1 MTVPGADDHLRR
13 ALADDGVDL
22 VLADNPSPMTLDG
35 TNSYVLRSQDGASAL
50 LLDPGPQLTEHRDAL
65 VRTVGS
71 AELTAIILTHRHA
84 DHSGLLETAADW
96 APGVPVHAV
105 DPTFASGTQPLVDG
119 QTIAF
124 GTADADVATI
134 VTTPGHTDDSVSVV
148 HGNRLFSGDTV
159 LGRGTTMVSFPDG
172 SLGDYLASLQRL
184 IALEAAGTVRT
195 IAPAHG
201 EQREDVADLLAH
213 YLSHR
218 QERIRQVQDV
228 LASGRSTAEEV
239 ADVVYADVPDSV
251 KPAALQIVRAQL
263 AYIESLGD

>member
-1 MTVPGADDHLRR
+1 MTVTDDHLRR

-35 TNSYVLRSQDGASAL
+35 TNSYILRSQDGASAL
-50 LLDPGPQLTEHRDAL
+50 LLDPGPMLVEHRDAL
-65 VRTVGS
+65 LRTVGS
-71 AELTAIILTHRHA
+71 AELTAIVLTHRHG
-84 DHSGLLETAADW
+84 DHSGLLETVGEW

-105 DPTFASGTQPLVDG
+105 DPTFSSGTAPLVDG
-119 QTIAF
+119 ERIAF
-124 GTADADVATI
+124 GTHDADVLSI
-134 VTTPGHTDDSVSVV
+134 VTTPGHTDDSVSAV
-148 HGNRLFSGDTV
+148 HGSRLFSGDTV

-172 SLGDYLASLQRL
+172 SLGDYLASLERL
-184 IALEAAGTVRT
+184 TALEAAGGAAT

-201 EQREDVADLLAH
+201 EQREDVRDLLAH

-218 QERIRQVQDV
+218 LERINQVRDV
-228 LASGRSTAEEV
+228 LASGRTTAEEV

-263 AYIESLGD
+263 AYIDTLEA